1 MRLVL
6 VVPRFPRLSETF
18 IVSQFL
24 GLAAAGWDVHI
35 VCGATESWDAFPRLA
50 ARPELRRRVHR
61 AWPSEP
67 RRLAA
72 LLWLPAL
79 LLPLVR
85 APRGTLRY
93 LWAARGAGAGRA
105 ARGFSLAAPLIAL
118 SPGICPFEFGPLAGG
133 RTHVTRS
140 TGLPTGVRFPPHTLN
155 VV

>member
-61 AWPSEP
+61 C
-67 RRLAA
+67 
-72 LLWLPAL
+72 
-79 LLPLVR
+79 V
-85 APRGTLRY
+85 
-93 LWAARGAGAGRA
+93 
-105 ARGFSLAAPLIAL
+105 
-118 SPGICPFEFGPLAGG
+118 
-133 RTHVTRS
+133 
-140 TGLPTGVRFPPHTLN
+140 
-155 VV
+155 